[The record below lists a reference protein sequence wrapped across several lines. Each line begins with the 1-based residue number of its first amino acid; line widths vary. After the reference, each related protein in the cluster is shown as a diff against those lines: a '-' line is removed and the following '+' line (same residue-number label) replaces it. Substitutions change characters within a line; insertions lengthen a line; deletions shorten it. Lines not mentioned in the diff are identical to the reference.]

1 MGDMIAVVVEQDEE
15 EQVLEGMEVSGQVR
29 QLEDCWVICLAIG
42 MLDTL
47 ATTED
52 IELVL
57 EVAVGEALEAVGEE
71 LQVQEEEC
79 QLALVQEQ
87 ELHQDL
93 VVLDEDR
100 LQCNVESRLFVIYV
114 SKKEKIFTSL

>member
-1 MGDMIAVVVEQDEE
+1 MATEMPDI
-15 EQVLEGMEVSGQVR
+15 
-29 QLEDCWVICLAIG
+29 
-42 MLDTL
+42 L

-52 IELVL
+52 TELVL
-57 EVAVGEALEAVGEE
+57 EVAVGEALEVVGEE

-79 QLALVQEQ
+79 QLVLVQEQ

-100 LQCNVESRLFVIYV
+100 LQCILNLNYLWFMYLRKKRFLRLIWICFYHYI
-114 SKKEKIFTSL
+114 